1 VLLLKILF
9 ISDIMGKPGRWV
21 ISQQL
26 RDFQEQNQ
34 IDFTIANVEN
44 AAGGFGVTEQI
55 SRKIFAYG
63 VNVQTSGNHIWDRQE
78 IREYLSTYPLLLRP
92 ANYPA
97 GAPGSGVHVEKLLD
111 GRSIAVVN
119 LQGRVS
125 MPAIDCPFRTADGC
139 LSMIGDQTKII
150 IVDMHAEATSEKKAL
165 ATYLDGRVSAV
176 LGTHT
181 HVQTA
186 DEQILAKGTAF
197 ISDAGMTGPHD
208 SIIGM
213 KHDAALKRFLF
224 GMPYRFSCA
233 IGDIRMQGVIL
244 DIDDQTGK
252 TRSIERYSIKAPEG
266 SSEYLEGNEGR

>member
-1 VLLLKILF
+1 MKVLF

-26 RDFQEQNQ
+26 RDFQEQKH

-63 VNVQTSGNHIWDRQE
+63 VNVQTSGNHIWDRHDV
-78 IREYLSTYPLLLRP
+78 REYLSTYPLLLRP

-97 GAPGSGVHVEKLLD
+97 GAPGSGVHVEKMLD
-111 GRSIAVVN
+111 GRAVAVIN

-139 LSMIGDQTKII
+139 LSMIGDETKII
-150 IVDMHAEATSEKKAL
+150 VVDMHAEATSEKKAL

-186 DEQILAKGTAF
+186 DDQVLARGTAF

-233 IGDIRMQGVIL
+233 TGDIRMQGVIL
-244 DIDDQTGK
+244 DIDDKTGK
-252 TRSIERYSIKAPEG
+252 ANSIERYSLEAPAG
-266 SSEYLEGNEGR
+266 SSEYLEGNEGT